1 VITTDLSAERQEA
14 LRRFVLEQSSAGINP
29 QDPPAL
35 RLKKRLLPQRARYP
49 LRVLATALERPWSA
63 RKLRE
68 IQAQA
73 PVLLNIGSGY
83 NPKAGWTN
91 IDLFGAPVDVAW
103 DLSRGIPFPDGSV
116 DGIYHEHL
124 MEHLTL
130 RQGFDLCRECH
141 RALRPGAILRIGVPD
156 AGELLGSYAGTRNA
170 TWAESAP
177 IPMLAVDALFYEHGH
192 RAMYDGQLLTL
203 LVASAGFRQSEASE
217 FGRTRLDPVP
227 DDPDRRDGT
236 LYVEAVK

>member
-1 VITTDLSAERQEA
+1 LTTTDLSADRQEA
-14 LRRFVLEQSSAGINP
+14 VRRFVLEHSSEGINP
-29 QDPPAL
+29 QDPTAL
-35 RLKKRLLPQRARYP
+35 RLKKRLVPRRARYP
-49 LRVLATALERPWSA
+49 LRVLATVLGRPWAA

-68 IQAQA
+68 VQGRK

-83 NPKAGWTN
+83 NPKSGWTN
-91 IDLFGAPVDVAW
+91 IDLVGAPVDVAW

-130 RQGFDLCRECH
+130 RQGFELCSECS
-141 RALRPGAILRIGVPD
+141 RALRPGGILRIGVPN
-156 AGELLGSYAGTRNA
+156 AGELLGSYAGTRDT

-177 IPMLAVDALFYEHGH
+177 IPMLAVDTLFYEHGH
-192 RAMYDGQLLTL
+192 RAMYDGQLLSL
-203 LVASAGFRQSEASE
+203 LVASAGFRRVEVSE
-217 FGRTRLDPVP
+217 FGRSRLDPVP